1 MALITEQHAPAG
13 SASSVNRFILDGDEV
28 ASIKKLVDEI
38 AAKFDSVE
46 DPELL
51 SHAPVWAQELP
62 RRLRAALVE
71 FRLTEPDCAHFVIS
85 GFPIDEEE
93 IGPTPGHWNRPDE
106 KHSPALAYEIFLVL
120 ASSLLGEPIGWKT
133 QQAGRIV
140 HDVMPVKG
148 MEQEQIGIGSEQLI
162 WWHTEDAFHP
172 LAGDYIGL
180 FFLRNRDRV
189 PTTFASLK
197 GLELDP
203 ADWRTLFE
211 PHYAIHPDK
220 SHRPESAAH
229 PPVEGNSNGNGNGN
243 GHHLYDRVE
252 QMHREPP
259 KIPVLSGDPRSP
271 YIRIDPYFM
280 DPVADNPRA
289 QRAFEAL
296 VKAID
301 TRITDVVLEPG
312 DICFIDNFKAVHG
325 RRAFKARYDGRD
337 RWMKRINITRD
348 LRKSRAERSGA
359 GSRIIQ

>member
-1 MALITEQHAPAG
+1 ME
-13 SASSVNRFILDGDEV
+13 RFVLNSEEV
-28 ASIKKLVDEI
+28 AYIKNMLSGL
-38 AAKFDSVE
+38 AKTYRSAE
-46 DPELL
+46 DPDFLLEAACL
-51 SHAPVWAQELP
+51 SHELP
-62 RRLRAALVE
+62 RRLRGALTR
-71 FRLTEPDCAHFVIS
+71 FRLAEPEDAMLVIS
-85 GFPIDEEE
+85 GYPVDDEKIGRTPEHWDRPVEARLPTLEEE
-93 IGPTPGHWNRPDE
+93 I
-106 KHSPALAYEIFLVL
+106 FFVL
-120 ASSLLGEPIGWKT
+120 TGSLLGECIGWST
-133 QQAGRIV
+133 QQGGRIV

-180 FFLRNRDRV
+180 MFLRNRDRV

-197 GLELDP
+197 GLDLDP
-203 ADWRTLFE
+203 EDWQTLFE

-229 PPVEGNSNGNGNGN
+229 PEANGNGN

-259 KIPVLSGDPRSP
+259 KIPLLTGDPRSP

-301 TRITDVVLEPG
+301 ARITDLVLEPG

-325 RRAFKARYDGRD
+325 RRAFKARYDGYD
-337 RWMKRINITRD
+337 RWFKRMNITRD
-348 LRKSRAERSGA
+348 LRKSRADRPEA
-359 GSRIIQ
+359 TSRIIR